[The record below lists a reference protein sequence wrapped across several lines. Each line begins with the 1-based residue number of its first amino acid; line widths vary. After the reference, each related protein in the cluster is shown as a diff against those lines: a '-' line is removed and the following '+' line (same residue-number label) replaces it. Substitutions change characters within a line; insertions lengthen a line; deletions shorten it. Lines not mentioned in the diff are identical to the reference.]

1 MIAIVLPK
9 ADDRILSALTFQK
22 NKKFKVYLVTGDA
35 DDYPT
40 LNVQHGSWSQVKE
53 RFVCILEPGAVP
65 DPHFVCK
72 INWTTKMHPKFDVYH
87 VNVEGEEAFPRKAS
101 AKKVFQLAVFD
112 GVKAPLSS
120 FVFRA
125 NTLRAKAVFR
135 ADGTLNTLPT
145 VLSCAAARPVRNIW
159 RGKLEWKAPEYS
171 ESEKDFRERLDLLRW
186 TEDFFGDD
194 DYPLSV
200 GNQLGLFAAAVAK
213 LKPFHTEDELKEI
226 MGGFLVSQ
234 GTIRRMRALSALKD
248 ALKGSE

>member
-9 ADDRILSALTFQK
+9 ADDKVLSALTLQK
-22 NKKFKVYLVTGDA
+22 YKKFKVYLATGEA
-35 DDYPT
+35 EEYPT
-40 LNVQHGSWSQVKE
+40 LDVRHGSWSQVE
-53 RFVCILEPGAVP
+53 EPVLCILEPGAVP
-65 DPHFVCK
+65 DKYFTASVSLAA
-72 INWTTKMHPKFDVYH
+72 WLHPKFDVYH

-101 AKKVFQLAVFD
+101 AKKVFRLAVFD

-171 ESEKDFRERLDLLRW
+171 ETENDFRERLDLLRW
-186 TEDFFGDD
+186 TEDFFGDN

-200 GNQLGLFAAAVAK
+200 GDQLGLFAAAVAR

>member
-159 RGKLEWKAPEYS
+159 RGKLEWKA
-171 ESEKDFRERLDLLRW
+171 
-186 TEDFFGDD
+186 
-194 DYPLSV
+194 V

-226 MGGFLVSQ
+226 MEGFLVSQ